1 MNYPK
6 IIAEAGV
13 NHNGSMEQAN
23 KIIKAAAKAG
33 AWAVKW
39 QTYTGP
45 DISLPSAPKFWHW
58 KGDADHKDQ
67 LETYTSLGTFGKT
80 DYAQLKKMCDY
91 NAVEFMST
99 PFSLDAVEML
109 ASLGMQY
116 WKIASCDIATPP
128 LLEAINAV
136 KNKRMVLLSTGAS
149 HIKEI
154 KEALSYLMDSEVCL
168 MHCNLQ
174 YPTPTRDANLGAII
188 HMADEFKHIENL
200 HMGYSDHTL
209 GVDVAA
215 ASVMYG
221 AEYIEKHFTTD
232 KSLDKSADHWL
243 SADPPELEELCRRA
257 GLLWGARG
265 WKSGNLHEGNILD
278 KCVKRLNDGELVARK
293 YARRCIVTTQP
304 IKNGEEFRGKVT
316 MKRPW
321 SFGLGGEHWD
331 TVVEGRATIDLRA
344 NAPIMKGMVE

>member
-1 MNYPK
+1 MSYPK

-13 NHNGSMEQAN
+13 NHNGSMGQAH
-23 KIIKAAAKAG
+23 KIIDAAAKAG

-45 DISLPSAPKFWHW
+45 DISLPGAPKFWNW
-58 KGDADHKDQ
+58 QGDVHQKDQ
-67 LETYTSLGTFGKT
+67 LETYTSLGTFDKN
-80 DYAQLKKMCDY
+80 DYAELKKMCEY
-91 NAVEFMST
+91 HAVEFMST

-128 LLEAINAV
+128 LLEAVNAV

-149 HIKEI
+149 HVHEI
-154 KEALSYLMDSEVCL
+154 ENALGYLMDSEVCL

-174 YPTPTRDANLGAII
+174 YPTPTRDANLGAIVD
-188 HMADEFKHIENL
+188 MAGAFSDIENL

-209 GVDVAA
+209 GIDVAA

-221 AEYIEKHFTTD
+221 AEYIEKHFTID

-243 SADPPELEELCRRA
+243 SADPSELKELCHRA
-257 GLLWGARG
+257 GLLWSARG
-265 WKSGNLHEGNILD
+265 WEDGNLHDGNIVD
-278 KCVKRLNDGELVARK
+278 KCVKRLNKGELDARR

-331 TVVEGRATIDLRA
+331 TVVMGRATIDLPA
-344 NAPIMKGMVE
+344 NTPIREGMVE